1 MRSLLFQNLKLTI
14 PTALLFTVLGYI
26 LSIPLSFIVNSEA
39 AYWQFSLQ
47 GRGSSIETRKLE
59 ELGSFQAQVALA
71 GTALGILIAQTTFFV
86 YVSKFGLSNRST
98 KQ

>member
-26 LSIPLSFIVNSEA
+26 LSLFLSFLTNPQA
-39 AYWQFSLQ
+39 ARWQFH
-47 GRGSSIETRKLE
+47 LE
-59 ELGSFQAQVALA
+59 FGPEPRNLDQLAIFQAQAA
-71 GTALGILIAQTTFFV
+71 FSGTALGILIAQTTFFV